1 MTFRVAVL
9 CEDHTNDQYILRPLV
24 RETLAHLGKP
34 DARITVVSNPRIRGF
49 DSLLARACDV
59 IERYAK
65 LVDLILVCY
74 DLDGQ
79 DGSAG
84 RTDKHAR
91 VKNALNNCPN
101 SKTVTIGAEQEI
113 EVWALW
119 GSRAQLPH
127 WAEVRAE
134 AHAKERYFDPL
145 ITSRDSIRADG
156 GRSRLMESSLAAGIT
171 SLVQGCP
178 ELGELLTRI
187 RDLVGS

>member
-9 CEDHTNDQYILRPLV
+9 CEDHTNDQYILRPLM
-24 RETLAHLGKP
+24 REILAHLGKP
-34 DARITVVSNPRIRGF
+34 DARITVVSNPRICGF

-59 IERYAK
+59 IERYAQ

-79 DGSAG
+79 DGSPG

-91 VKNALNNCPN
+91 VKNSLNNCP
-101 SKTVTIGAEQEI
+101 SQKALTVGAEQEI

-119 GSRAQLPH
+119 GSRAQLPP
-127 WAEVRAE
+127 WAEVRKE

-156 GRSRLMESSLAAGIT
+156 GRSRLMEASLAAGIT
-171 SLVQGCP
+171 SLIRACP
-178 ELGELLTRI
+178 EF
-187 RDLVGS
+187 